1 MHLKTLIQESSNGK
15 EAAQKLLFHQTSAQL
30 NSVAIRYVVDKS
42 LAQDVLQETYI
53 RIFKNLKQFE
63 YVDENSA
70 LAWMKRITATESL
83 RLLKKRKRWNTTDQI
98 HPSDMVTESDAYATD
113 EIMQALLILPPKQ
126 RLVFNMY
133 VIEGYSH
140 REIATQLELAES
152 SSRALLTRARTHLQS
167 IISKKKAYEK
177 VS

>member
-15 EAAQKLLFHQTSAQL
+15 EAAQKLLFHQTSTQL

-63 YVDENSA
+63 YVDDNSA
-70 LAWMKRITATESL
+70 LAWMKRIAATESL
-83 RLLKKRKRWNTTDQI
+83 RLLKKRKRWNATDNL
-98 HPSDMVTESDAYATD
+98 HSSDAISDLDAYATD
-113 EIMQALLILPPKQ
+113 EIMQALLILPHRQ

-140 REIATQLELAES
+140 REIANHLDIAES

-167 IISKKKAYEK
+167 IISKKKAYEQ